1 MDNSTT
7 WKLIDKYFTDNP
19 QSLVRHHIESYN
31 DFFKNGIF
39 KIFKEKPPIII
50 NTRFDKE
57 INDYRSQCIMYFGGK
72 DGSKIYFGK
81 PVIYDDNNNH
91 YMFPNEARL
100 RNMSYGMT
108 IHYDVEVEFIDILGK
123 DETPRLVGIEDIDED
138 YSGDDDDNNKGKKDI
153 MEGGKLTEEKIIEL
167 KKTKREQVE
176 KELKAGGSVKIPFGK
191 KRAPLQLTPAES
203 ELLKKAIHESMVGGN
218 TQKQTMTLEKVYLG
232 KFPIMVQ
239 SDYCVLKDLPREVR
253 HTMGE
258 CTNDLGGY
266 FIIDGKEK
274 TVVSQEKFADNM
286 LYIRDVNDE
295 KYLYS
300 AEIRSVSENVSKPI
314 RTLSVKIVT
323 PSKSYS
329 NKNIV
334 VNIPNVRK
342 PVPLFIVFRALG
354 IISDKDIITTC
365 LLDINKY
372 DNMMDLFI
380 PSVHDAGMIM
390 TQRNALQYI
399 AILTKGK
406 TIAHTLEILS
416 DYFLPHIGEVNFVN
430 KAYYLG
436 YVVFRLLSVYTGLEP
451 ATDRDN
457 FKYKRI
463 ELVGTLMSELFREYY
478 TIQQRHV
485 QLSFEEIVH
494 YNESI
499 YADNLYGLIHKNYK
513 EVFREKIVET
523 GFRKAFKGNWGSQTH
538 TKRIGVVQ
546 DLNRLSFNSA
556 LSHLR
561 KTNLP
566 LDASVKLVGP
576 RVLHSTQW
584 GMFDPIDT
592 PDGGNI
598 GIHKHISISAYI
610 TQGVSREPIIH
621 WLREKVDMKKI
632 EDCSPL
638 MLANMTKILLN
649 GLWAGSISSNPIDVV
664 KKIKLFRRN
673 ALLPIYISVTF
684 DIKQRTIFLYAD
696 GGRICRPIFYRDD
709 ETKKMSFDNK
719 DIISKIKNDKFSW
732 NDLISGFNK
741 KIDGFKPNNYK
752 IYELNELYE
761 GIETEINPAKLE
773 RFKKNKA
780 IIDYIDSSESEDA
793 LIALSNDMNV
803 MNNEN
808 DDAGRHTHMEIHESF
823 IFGMM
828 CNLINFPE
836 NNPATRNS
844 FSCGQSKQACSM
856 YHTNH
861 QVRMDKTAVVLCS
874 GQVPLVKSRYL
885 EYINNEENTYGENA
899 IVAIM
904 CYTGYNVEDAILIN
918 EGALKRGLFRTTYY
932 STYESHEE
940 KSKSGDI
947 VVEKLFTNIEND
959 ETVNGKKYGYD
970 YSKLDQFGIIRENTP
985 VDEKTVLIGLAA
997 NDAINKSVK
1006 VDMSKT
1012 PKKGQLGIVDKT
1024 FITESEEG
1032 KRIAKVR
1039 VREERIPNIGDKMA
1053 CALPTQQ
1060 VLTNVGWVEIKDID
1074 ISLHKVATLD
1084 VDGNMCYEYPVNKFE
1099 YDHNGKMY
1107 FVQNKQVHVIC
1118 TLNHKLY
1125 VKKRDRKN
1133 YELLEAENVM
1143 GKMVRFQK
1151 SMKNILPDTENI
1163 ILGEKQY
1170 KMDDW
1175 LQLLGMF
1182 IGDGSVNNRAAVL
1195 SCHKER
1201 KVNFN
1206 ISLLTKLGIE
1216 YKYDNYNG
1224 YFAINKGK
1232 YPEIYYELKKYSLG
1246 ALNKI
1251 LPDYVWSLSQR
1262 QSIILLEA
1270 LLQSDGHTYNDG
1282 FSRYGTISIKLA
1294 NDVSRLAVH
1303 CGWSG
1308 VIKIASEPDGKE
1320 RLVTGTMG
1328 YNKDKTHTIIQ
1339 KHTYYKI
1346 SIIRKQNEPY
1356 INKKVNDTNVEKLI
1370 DYNGKV
1376 YCVEMQSSH
1385 LYYMRENN
1393 FAPSMLIG
1401 NSRAGQKG
1409 TIGLVIPEDDMPFT
1423 KDGLR
1428 PDMIINPHALPS
1440 RMTIGHLVECIIGK
1454 ASAHYG
1460 GFSDCTAFNNK
1471 GSKVGVFGE
1480 LLPKVGF
1487 HSSGNEILYNG
1498 MTGQQIETEIF
1509 IGPNY
1514 YMRLKH
1520 MVKDKINY
1528 RALGPR
1534 TALTKQPVSGRAN
1547 DGGLR
1552 IGEMERDS
1560 VISHGAAE
1568 FLRES
1573 MMERG
1578 DKYYMAVCNKTGLL
1592 AIYNPSKNIFIS
1604 PMADGPIKF
1613 VGSLTENDL
1622 RIDNVTKYG
1631 RSFSIVCI
1639 PYTLKLLIQE
1649 LQTINVQMRL
1659 ITEDNIEQLENM
1671 TYSNNID
1678 KLMFTKNIEPQEIV
1692 NEIKLTLRTQQA
1704 NINKNILTPKFIDH
1718 DEENQN
1724 IFYNADSPGYPDTS
1738 PAYNPSF
1745 EEEMPRNEDDS
1756 PPYNPFSASS
1766 PEINGPR
1773 TPSMS
1778 PPEINGPRTPSMS
1791 PPENQLGGKIIEQY
1805 TTGEEVLFRGDFL
1818 PNRIWKIKSVGDRFI
1833 TITTDN
1839 IEGLDDKDTI
1849 KVVRNME
1856 IYRPADF
1863 TYNQYSV
1870 QPTSPYSG
1878 EALNQHIPTMN
1889 CGINEGTPAINFAP
1903 VFKIMNGGNDFSSGE
1918 PTNES
1923 NHTNNSI
1930 ITNKPHEMNTI
1941 TDLAIASNQTIHNT
1955 AKSNSDKIGGA
1966 SLSDKQ
1972 EPVDF
1977 SKLIIKKV

>member
-1 MDNSTT
+1 MDNSTI

-19 QSLVRHHIESYN
+19 QCLVRHHIESYN

-39 KIFKEKPPIII
+39 KIFKEKPPIRI

-108 IHYDVEVEFIDILGK
+108 VHYDVEIEFIDILGN
-123 DETPRLVGIEDIDED
+123 DETPKLVGIDDLEQYSSSDDE
-138 YSGDDDDNNKGKKDI
+138 YVEKKKKDI
-153 MEGGKLTEEKIIEL
+153 NTEGGKLTEEKIAEL
-167 KKTKREQVE
+167 KKSKREQIE
-176 KELKAGGSVKIPFGK
+176 KELKSGGSVKIPIGK
-191 KRAPLQLTPAES
+191 KRKSLILTPAES
-203 ELLKKAIHESMVGGN
+203 ELMKKAIQESMIGGN
-218 TQKQTMTLEKVYLG
+218 IQKRTLMLEKIDLG

-258 CTNDLGGY
+258 CVNDLGGY

-295 KYLYS
+295 HYLYS

-314 RTLSVKIVT
+314 RKLSVKIVT

-372 DNMMDLFI
+372 ENMLDLFI

-399 AILTKGK
+399 SILTKGK
-406 TIAHTLEILS
+406 TIVHTLEILS
-416 DYFLPHIGEVNFVN
+416 DYFLPHVGEVNFVN

-463 ELVGTLMSELFREYY
+463 ELVGSLMSDLFREYY
-478 TIQQRHV
+478 TIQQRQV
-485 QLSFEEIVH
+485 ELSLEEIVH

-499 YADNLYGLIHKNYK
+499 YSDNLYGLINKNYK
-513 EVFREKIVET
+513 EIFREKIVET
-523 GFRKAFKGNWGSQTH
+523 GFKKAFKGNWGSQTH
-538 TKRIGVVQ
+538 TKRIGIVQ

-566 LDASVKLVGP
+566 LDASVKLIGP

-610 TQGVSREPIIH
+610 TQGISREPFIQ
-621 WLREKVDMKKI
+621 WLIEKIDMKKI

-638 MLANMTKILLN
+638 MLANMSKILLN

-673 ALLPIYISVTF
+673 ALIPIYISVTF
-684 DIKQRTIFLYAD
+684 DTKQRTIFIYTD

-709 ETKKMSFDNK
+709 ETSKMSFDNK
-719 DIISKIKNDKFSW
+719 DIMNKIKNNNFSW

-741 KIDGFKPNNYK
+741 KIDGFKPNDYK
-752 IYELNELYE
+752 MYELNELYE
-761 GIETEINPAKLE
+761 GIDVEINPSKLE

-780 IIDYIDSSESEDA
+780 IIDYIDSSESEDT
-793 LIALSNDMNV
+793 LIAFSNELSD
-803 MNNEN
+803 NEN
-808 DDAGRHTHMEIHESF
+808 NRCTHMEIHESF

-874 GQVPLVKSRYL
+874 GQIPLVKSRYL
-885 EYINNEENTYGENA
+885 EYINNEENPYGENA

-932 STYESHEE
+932 TTYESHEE
-940 KSKSGDI
+940 KTKSGDVTI
-947 VVEKLFTNIEND
+947 EKLFTNIEND
-959 ETVNGKKYGYD
+959 ETVNGKKPGFD
-970 YSKLDQFGIIRENTP
+970 YSKLDQFGIIRENTLI
-985 VDEKTVLIGLAA
+985 DDKTILIGLAA
-997 NDAINKSVK
+997 NNASNKSVK
-1006 VDMSKT
+1006 IDMSKT
-1012 PKKGQLGIVDKT
+1012 TKKGQLGIVDKT

-1032 KRIAKVR
+1032 KRIAKIR

-1053 CALPTQQ
+1053 
-1060 VLTNVGWVEIKDID
+1060 
-1074 ISLHKVATLD
+1074 
-1084 VDGNMCYEYPVNKFE
+1084 
-1099 YDHNGKMY
+1099 
-1107 FVQNKQVHVIC
+1107 
-1118 TLNHKLY
+1118 
-1125 VKKRDRKN
+1125 
-1133 YELLEAENVM
+1133 
-1143 GKMVRFQK
+1143 
-1151 SMKNILPDTENI
+1151 
-1163 ILGEKQY
+1163 
-1170 KMDDW
+1170 
-1175 LQLLGMF
+1175 
-1182 IGDGSVNNRAAVL
+1182 
-1195 SCHKER
+1195 
-1201 KVNFN
+1201 
-1206 ISLLTKLGIE
+1206 
-1216 YKYDNYNG
+1216 
-1224 YFAINKGK
+1224 
-1232 YPEIYYELKKYSLG
+1232 
-1246 ALNKI
+1246 
-1251 LPDYVWSLSQR
+1251 
-1262 QSIILLEA
+1262 
-1270 LLQSDGHTYNDG
+1270 
-1282 FSRYGTISIKLA
+1282 
-1294 NDVSRLAVH
+1294 
-1303 CGWSG
+1303 
-1308 VIKIASEPDGKE
+1308 
-1320 RLVTGTMG
+1320 
-1328 YNKDKTHTIIQ
+1328 
-1339 KHTYYKI
+1339 
-1346 SIIRKQNEPY
+1346 
-1356 INKKVNDTNVEKLI
+1356 
-1370 DYNGKV
+1370 
-1376 YCVEMQSSH
+1376 
-1385 LYYMRENN
+1385 
-1393 FAPSMLIG
+1393 
-1401 NSRAGQKG
+1401 SRAGQKG

-1428 PDMIINPHALPS
+1428 PDMIINPHAIPS

-1480 LLPKVGF
+1480 MLPKVGF

-1498 MTGQQIETEIF
+1498 MTGEQIESEIF

-1534 TALTKQPVSGRAN
+1534 TALTKQPVAGRAN

-1631 RSFSIVCI
+1631 RSFSVVCI

-1649 LQTINVQMRL
+1649 LQTINVQMRI
-1659 ITEDNIEQLENM
+1659 ITEDNIEQLDNLS
-1671 TYSNNID
+1671 YSNNID
-1678 KLMFTKNIEPQEIV
+1678 KLMFTKNIQPQEIV
-1692 NEIKLTLRTQQA
+1692 NEIKLTLRKTA
-1704 NINKNILTPKFIDH
+1704 NNVNEYLSTPKYI
-1718 DEENQN
+1718 EEKEK
-1724 IFYNADSPGYPDTS
+1724 SPDYPDTS
-1738 PAYNPSF
+1738 PAY
-1745 EEEMPRNEDDS
+1745 EEIENEELLRES
-1756 PPYNPFSASS
+1756 PPYNPFNDV
-1766 PEINGPR
+1766 NGPS
-1773 TPSMS
+1773 TPSVS
-1778 PPEINGPRTPSMS
+1778 PPESSVSDFKAEYQQLSEIDKRVLTKFMKKKEDINKLIKNYS
-1791 PPENQLGGKIIEQY
+1791 
-1805 TTGEEVLFRGDFL
+1805 TGEEVLFRGDFL
-1818 PNRIWKIKSVGDRFI
+1818 PNRIWKIKNIGDRFI
-1833 TITTDN
+1833 TIITDN
-1839 IEGLDDKDTI
+1839 LEGLDDKDTI
-1849 KVVRNME
+1849 KVVTALD
-1856 IYRPADF
+1856 IYRPNDF
-1863 TYNQYSV
+1863 TYSEPVSETIPPYMNETGFLS
-1870 QPTSPYSG
+1870 TNSPKMSG
-1878 EALNQHIPTMN
+1878 GLQEV
-1889 CGINEGTPAINFAP
+1889 TPSINFAP
-1903 VFKIMNGGNDFSSGE
+1903 VFKIMNGGNDFSTGE
-1918 PTNES
+1918 NVNDNTNP
-1923 NHTNNSI
+1923 NNI
-1930 ITNKPHEMNTI
+1930 MNTEATKMNTL
-1941 TDLAIASNQTIHNT
+1941 TDLAISTNPQINMKANNEKSGGSTIE
-1955 AKSNSDKIGGA
+1955 
-1966 SLSDKQ
+1966 KQ
-1972 EPVDF
+1972 EQVDF